1 MIVLLVVLTSL
12 LFVLAAG
19 IAVGILVGVRALR
32 SLDRRF
38 DVSVRE
44 AVTAALAQD
53 RERELAEAREF
64 WAEQEA
70 RAAED
75 DLFGAVDLGAVDLGE
90 GDLGDGTPGGQG
102 GGLFEDANLVLLPA
116 PRGYVDD
123 EGTMDPEF
131 AEALRT
137 ALEDLISETEAG
149 RAANGLGAAPTA
161 PTTPAAPGAPSTAST
176 AGPSRTGQGIHHPS
190 MPGFVPQPTS
200 TPEWTDLRLM
210 ELVDVGITLRDVRPG
225 PMGTLDVY
233 VFEDET
239 TLCVAPGDPA
249 TGARIREAVAR
260 GAQVRLLGSSRL
272 PGGHALTFTLG
283 EETAYIL
290 ADRVV
295 ASL

>member
-1 MIVLLVVLTSL
+1 M
-12 LFVLAAG
+12 
-19 IAVGILVGVRALR
+19 
-32 SLDRRF
+32 
-38 DVSVRE
+38 E
-44 AVTAALAQD
+44 
-53 RERELAEAREF
+53 EARAF

-75 DLFGAVDLGAVDLGE
+75 EIDGGSL
-90 GDLGDGTPGGQG
+90 LGDA
-102 GGLFEDANLVLLPA
+102 EVVLLPA

-137 ALEDLISETEAG
+137 ALEDLISETETG
-149 RAANGLGAAPTA
+149 HGTPGAAG
-161 PTTPAAPGAPSTAST
+161 APGTAAASTAS
-176 AGPSRTGQGIHHPS
+176 PSRTDHGIHHPS
-190 MPGFVPQPTS
+190 MPGFVPQPAS

-239 TLCVAPGDPA
+239 TLCVAPGDRA
-249 TGARIREAVAR
+249 TGARIREAIDR
-260 GAQVRLLGSSRL
+260 GAEVRLLGSSRL

-283 EETAYIL
+283 EETAYII

>member
-1 MIVLLVVLTSL
+1 VIVLLVVLTSL
-12 LFVLAAG
+12 LFVLVAAIAAG
-19 IAVGILVGVRALR
+19 VLVAVRALR

-38 DVSVRE
+38 DASVRE

-53 RERELAEAREF
+53 REREMEEARAF

-75 DLFGAVDLGAVDLGE
+75 DIYGGP
-90 GDLGDGTPGGQG
+90 DGGSDGGGQGG

-131 AEALRT
+131 ADALRT

-149 RAANGLGAAPTA
+149 RGGNGMGAA
-161 PTTPAAPGAPSTAST
+161 PAAPGTSAAPGTA
-176 AGPSRTGQGIHHPS
+176 AGHSRTGHGLHHPS

-260 GAQVRLLGSSRL
+260 GAEVRLLGSSRL

>member
-1 MIVLLVVLTSL
+1 MILVLVVLASL
-12 LFVLAAG
+12 LFVLAAA
-19 IAVGILVGVRALR
+19 IAAGVLVALRALR

-38 DVSVRE
+38 DASVRE

-53 RERELAEAREF
+53 REREMEEARAF

-70 RAAED
+70 RVTED
-75 DLFGAVDLGAVDLGE
+75 EGYRDGAVG
-90 GDLGDGTPGGQG
+90 GGQDG
-102 GGLFEDANLVLLPA
+102 GGLFGDADVVLLPA

-131 AEALRT
+131 AEALRS

-149 RAANGLGAAPTA
+149 RGVPGSGSAAGTA
-161 PTTPAAPGAPSTAST
+161 AAPGTAST
-176 AGPSRTGQGIHHPS
+176 ASPSRTGHGIHHPS

-249 TGARIREAVAR
+249 TGARIREAIAR
-260 GAQVRLLGSSRL
+260 GAEVRLLGSSRL

>member
-1 MIVLLVVLTSL
+1 MTVLLAVLVSL
-12 LFVLAAG
+12 LFVLTAAAATG
-19 IAVGILVGVRALR
+19 VLIAVRALR

-38 DVSVRE
+38 DASVQR
-44 AVTAALAQD
+44 ARRAALAQD
-53 RERELAEAREF
+53 REREMEEARTF

-75 DLFGAVDLGAVDLGE
+75 DLY
-90 GDLGDGTPGGQG
+90 GDTAPG
-102 GGLFEDANLVLLPA
+102 GGLFQDANLALLPA

-131 AEALRT
+131 AEALRN
-137 ALEDLISETEAG
+137 ALEDLLSETEAG
-149 RAANGLGAAPTA
+149 RRAGANGVGTAQGPLGGSA
-161 PTTPAAPGAPSTAST
+161 PAAPGH
-176 AGPSRTGQGIHHPS
+176 AGQSAHHPS
-190 MPGFVPQPTS
+190 MPGFIPQPTS

-210 ELVDVGITLRDVRPG
+210 ELVDVGIVLRDVRPG

-239 TLCVAPGDPA
+239 TLCVAPGDPE
-249 TGARIREAVAR
+249 TGARIRAAVAE
-260 GAQVRLLGSSRL
+260 GAEVRLLGSSRL

-283 EETAYIL
+283 DETAYIL